1 MIMLT
6 IDTAAGTD
14 LDAIMELED
23 AGFPAAERWSR
34 DSWQQQLS
42 YPWLTVLAARDHRLC
57 GVIALRFG
65 PDLCDLDRVIVDP
78 GSRRLGIARRLVAA
92 GLQLAASK
100 GVPEMILEVR
110 SDNAPAIA
118 LYRSYGFEVINLR
131 SNYYGPG
138 ADALIMKR
146 GTHE

>member
-6 IDTAAGTD
+6 IDTATGTD
-14 LDAIMELED
+14 LDAIMELEA
-23 AGFPAAERWSR
+23 AGFPVGERWSR
-34 DSWQQQLS
+34 DSWQHQLS
-42 YPWLTVLAARDHRLC
+42 HPSLAVLAARDDRLR
-57 GVIALRFG
+57 GVIALRIG

-78 GSRRLGIARRLVAA
+78 GSRRRGIARTLVAA
-92 GLQLAASK
+92 GLRLAANN

-118 LYRSYGFEVINLR
+118 LYRSYRFEAINVR

-138 ADALIMKR
+138 RDALIMKR
-146 GTHE
+146 ETHE